1 MNKLAIIATFF
12 GLAPGM
18 ISCNHPANSS
28 NSSNPSIPSV
38 SVNVT
43 EVTKEKI
50 TLYDAYPAT
59 VVALK
64 EVELRS
70 EVNGF
75 ITGIYFDDAQPVIKD
90 QKLYEIDRIKY
101 QASYQQAKDNVEIA
115 QADLERKERDANR
128 YTDLNKQDA
137 VAKQKYEDA
146 ITDLNNAKL
155 QVASAK
161 AELTKTETD
170 LNYSIIKAPFDG
182 TIGISMVKMGALIN
196 AGQTLLNIISSD
208 DPMGVD
214 FVIDEK
220 ELSRFQLLE
229 KKMVVKVDSTFHLI
243 LPDNS
248 IYPLSGKISLIDRAV
263 DPQTGTIKVRLIY
276 PNQKGMLKSGMNCN
290 VQVLNDND
298 GSQLVIPFKAVVEQ
312 MGEFFVFVSD
322 GKQVKQTKIM
332 LGPKIG
338 SKVIVRQGLKQGD
351 QVVTDGV
358 QKLRDGSF
366 ITVGVSGAP
375 HNS

>member
-1 MNKLAIIATFF
+1 MNKLTIIAALF
-12 GLAPGM
+12 GLTAGVA
-18 ISCNHPANSS
+18 SCKHQTNSL
-28 NSSNPSIPSV
+28 NPSIPPV

-43 EVTKEKI
+43 EVTNEKI

-75 ITGIYFDDAQPVIKD
+75 ITGIYFDDAQPVSKD

-101 QASYQQAKDNVEIA
+101 QATYQQAKDNVEIA

-137 VAKQKYEDA
+137 IAKQKYEDA

-161 AELTKTETD
+161 AELTKAETE

-229 KKMVVKVDSTFHLI
+229 KKMVVKGDSTFHLI

-248 IYPLSGKISLIDRAV
+248 IYPLGGKISLIDRAV

-312 MGEFFVFVSD
+312 MGEFFVFASD

-338 SKVIVRQGLKQGD
+338 AKVIVRQGLKQGD

-375 HNS
+375 HNP